1 MPDHPPKY
9 SLTLIFDGLG
19 SVQMGVD
26 TEPGDIDELLKGVME
41 LHGKRDPEKSRLF
54 TKIQDWMGMI
64 HHIDLHDLKG
74 WHMEVVE
81 AQQQRSNL
89 ALPRH

>member
-1 MPDHPPKY
+1 MPTHPPKY

-19 SVQMGVD
+19 SIQMGVD
-26 TEPGDIDELLKGVME
+26 TEPEDIDKLLKEVME

-64 HHIDLHDLKG
+64 HHLDLCDLKG

-81 AQQQRSNL
+81 VKQKSNI